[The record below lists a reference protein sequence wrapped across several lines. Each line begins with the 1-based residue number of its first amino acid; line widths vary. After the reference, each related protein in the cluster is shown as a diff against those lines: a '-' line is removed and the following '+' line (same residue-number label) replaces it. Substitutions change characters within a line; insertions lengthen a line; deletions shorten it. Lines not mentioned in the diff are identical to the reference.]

1 MGPFYAGRTVNP
13 NDVENAAWHFLCV
26 ARAESPEKARAALLP
41 VTLLYSASR
50 FKTRMIANPFSGPYG
65 ASAGPNVA
73 KGVAHDRAA
82 GNMLRL
88 LEEVEAVS
96 KKLRAQATN

>member
-1 MGPFYAGRTVNP
+1 MT
-13 NDVENAAWHFLCV
+13 
-26 ARAESPEKARAALLP
+26 
-41 VTLLYSASR
+41 
-50 FKTRMIANPFSGPYG
+50 ANPFFGRHG

-73 KGVAHDRAA
+73 KGAAHDRAA
-82 GNMLRL
+82 GNTLRL